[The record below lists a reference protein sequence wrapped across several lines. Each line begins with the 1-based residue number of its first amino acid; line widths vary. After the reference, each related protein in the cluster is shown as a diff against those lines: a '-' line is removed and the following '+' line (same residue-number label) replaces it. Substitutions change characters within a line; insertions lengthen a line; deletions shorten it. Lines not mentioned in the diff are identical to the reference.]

1 MHRIAEIRLEIG
13 GLNKAAGDLFEQTAA
28 RLAREVDGDVLD
40 RWAEI
45 ALTIAS
51 SGWHAWEST
60 NVFMHITPDLLD
72 ARGQEE
78 LLRCGDYG
86 VELCGFSFEPGASYF
101 RGIEA
106 LIGRS
111 AMDRAQPIEEAGRAI
126 RSRYHHA
133 SSLIAD
139 YFRVAFGIAGGD
151 AGWAIDDWTSIAESM
166 SALTRADLSTFL
178 TASDNAEAIN
188 WRFVHELHEVSVRGC
203 LDYLSVWPQLWHWLE
218 LRDLTEL
225 EPVVMRYAAEAE
237 RGDGDLDAWLSAV
250 LHVLPTLGAPE
261 RHLLVKLF
269 EKLPEIAM
277 ARSLVKAV
285 DLLPMTRAHVV
296 ETWMYG
302 VHDYLPLNTSGACG
316 FLALESA
323 TSQIRLESLL
333 GQVNFADC
341 KRLLQLYT
349 EAIVGRRLAIEE
361 QREGGLDFR
370 DMPSTDGLAVY
381 LPAAISRYPATEDN
395 FALYRI
401 CLLHQ
406 LGYFEFGTFE
416 FMRGE
421 SWAAFK
427 DHFNTFDNPGLA
439 ATLFQILEDARVDW
453 ALARRYRGAA
463 VDLARFKVDA
473 LTDMDELSAYAA
485 LSSPSL
491 AARYV
496 LALQQFSLDG
506 RPGDVPA
513 ACRDDIDALG
523 REIER
528 LKDASADVYLTMDV
542 LARCYAI
549 VAGVLEPAASIE
561 IQPGEGEAEDEAG
574 EQDRDMELPEPI
586 EYRGKLEPD
595 RARINLQM
603 AELMED
609 EVDASN
615 PDDDSISLSMA
626 IDPKNIKIEQLK
638 KGEVQQTLG
647 MMLTDLD
654 RNGVDAE
661 ELEETSQEQMEAF
674 KEFLKQQAREP
685 DALAYYYDEW
695 DCVIGDYRRQW
706 CTLFEIR
713 EVEEKPEFVEQTLAD
728 LRSVAGSVRRQ
739 LSHLRPELL
748 RKVKGMEDGEELDLE
763 KTVEAIVDKRT
774 GFSPSERIYVQRQRK
789 DRDVSALFLLD
800 MSAST
805 DDKIPDPTA
814 SAEKASHW
822 DDDDFLHD
830 YYGAEVG
837 VDTRKRI
844 IDLEKESVVLM
855 AEALEQL
862 GDNYSVCGFSGYGKD
877 QVDYYLCKDFDE
889 PYNIRVKGRIGGIK
903 PCRSTRMGPAIRH
916 ATRRRVAT
924 ESRIK
929 ALIIISDGYPQDF
942 DYGEDR
948 NDREYGIKDTTMA
961 LTEARQ
967 KGVQPFCLTVDPSGH
982 DYLREMCPDHQY
994 MVIQDINQLPDELS
1008 KVYRSLTA

>member
-1 MHRIAEIRLEIG
+1 MDRIQKIGSEIA
-13 GLNKAAGDLFEQTAA
+13 GLNEAAGELFERTAA
-28 RLAREVDGDVLD
+28 GIADAVDDDVLD

-45 ALTIAS
+45 TLSIAS
-51 SGWHAWEST
+51 SGWHAWESS
-60 NVFMHITPDLLD
+60 NVFMDITPDLLA
-72 ARGQEE
+72 ARGQHE

-101 RGIEA
+101 RGIETLMA
-106 LIGRS
+106 RS
-111 AMDRAQPIEEAGRAI
+111 ALDRALPIETAGRAI
-126 RSRYHHA
+126 RSRYQHA

-139 YFRVAFGIAGGD
+139 YFRVAFEIAGGD

-166 SALTRADLSTFL
+166 SARQRADLSTFL
-178 TASDNAEAIN
+178 TASGRAEAIN
-188 WRFVHELHEVSVRGC
+188 WQFIHELQEVSERAC
-203 LDYLSVWPQLWHWLE
+203 LDYLSVWPQLLHWFE
-218 LRDLTEL
+218 LRDLNEL
-225 EPVVMRYAAEAE
+225 EPVVMRYAAEAADD
-237 RGDGDLDAWLSAV
+237 DGDFEAWLAAV
-250 LHVLPTLGAPE
+250 LHVLPTLGPPE

-269 EKLPEIAM
+269 EKLPEMVM

-285 DLLPMTRAHVV
+285 DRLPMTRAHVV
-296 ETWMYG
+296 ESWMYG
-302 VHDYLPLNTSGACG
+302 VHDYLPLNTDAACG
-316 FLALESA
+316 FLSLESA
-323 TSQIRLESLL
+323 TSQIRLEGLL

-361 QREGGLDFR
+361 QKEGGLDFR

-381 LPAAISRYPATEDN
+381 LPAAISRYGTTEDN

-416 FMRGE
+416 FMRGQ

-427 DHFNTFDNPGLA
+427 DHFNTFDNPALA

-463 VDLARFKVDA
+463 VDLDRFKADA
-473 LTDMDELSAYAA
+473 LVSLDEASAPGGLPPAV
-485 LSSPSL
+485 
-491 AARYV
+491 RYV
-496 LALQQFSLDG
+496 TALQQFSLDG
-506 RPGDVPA
+506 GPGEVPLEY
-513 ACRDDIDALG
+513 REDIDALG

-549 VAGVLEPAASIE
+549 VAGVLASPVSIE
-561 IQPGEGEAEDEAG
+561 IPSDETYEEESEEESEEDH
-574 EQDRDMELPEPI
+574 DMAMPEPI

-603 AELMED
+603 AELLED
-609 EVDASN
+609 EVDASD
-615 PDDDSISLSMA
+615 PDQESISLSMA

-654 RNGVDAE
+654 RNGVEAE
-661 ELEETSQEQMEAF
+661 ELEQTSQEKMEAF
-674 KEFLKQQAREP
+674 REFIKQQAREP
-685 DALAYYYDEW
+685 DALAFYYDEW

-713 EVEEKPEFVEQTLAD
+713 DVEEKPEFVEQTLAD
-728 LRSVAGSVRRQ
+728 LRSVAGGVRRQ

-763 KTVEAIVDKRT
+763 KTVEAIVDKRA
-774 GFSPSERIYVQRQRK
+774 GFSPGERIYVQRQRK

-830 YYGAEVG
+830 YYGADVG

-855 AEALEQL
+855 AEALERL

-877 QVDYYLCKDFDE
+877 QIDYYLCKDFDE

-916 ATRRRVAT
+916 ATRRLVAT

-948 NDREYGIKDTTMA
+948 NDRDYGIKDTTMA